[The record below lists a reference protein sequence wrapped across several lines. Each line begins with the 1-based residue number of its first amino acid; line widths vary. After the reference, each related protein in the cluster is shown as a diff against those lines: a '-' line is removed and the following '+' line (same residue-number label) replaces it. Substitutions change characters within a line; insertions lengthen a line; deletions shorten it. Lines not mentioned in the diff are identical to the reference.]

1 MAFLR
6 LSLTSVGLSAR
17 IGSGR
22 NRLAATAADGKSDE
36 VTFQV
41 CMVGC
46 GRAHAWPLALRF
58 FQDMA
63 SFNVKQTT
71 AGCNA
76 AMAACEKGHAWEIAL
91 RLLEF
96 EDLVDT
102 PSYNSA
108 ISACGKGRQ
117 WRWALVLEGD
127 MTEKELVPDAIT
139 HNSLM
144 TALERGAQW
153 QRALREIAAAQVP
166 SNVAYNAAISSC
178 GSSIMWRHA
187 LGLLHELRQRKGAGL
202 VAFNAAMTSCAK
214 GRHVRE
220 ALQLFDEIQA
230 TDLQPDIVSFGA
242 ALTACEKGGLWE
254 EAIYILLVRLQAAK
268 VKPNVVLLNA
278 VASACEKGRH
288 WPGALWILH
297 QAACRHRLRPD
308 GTTINAAMAACLRGD
323 QWPRALTLFAEMRR
337 LSLAS
342 LTSYSEGLLSLQ
354 QARRW
359 EDALLL
365 LDEMFN
371 VDLKPDL
378 KAVGAALGACALAGS
393 WQQACRL
400 LSECRDLTGAPAD
413 AVAVLLTLAS
423 LEQAGLVTLLFGV
436 LGHQLQRVV
445 ARSIA
450 EGNPFGAPAS
460 AANILEGIDG
470 SVTARMVKSGGHPS
484 DALRARQTAKRA
496 LWQTV
501 YAPTVHHFKDMMSS
515 CHRAGQRNLV
525 LQQEWSSF
533 EALPCREAVSLLGF
547 CRPHPRCAKSQ

>member
-354 QARRW
+354 QTPLNYALAKQVYT
-359 EDALLL
+359 EDPAKKDMTVDGMCSNAFYGGATSLSGSTNAVWHGYIIPC
-365 LDEMFN
+365 LDGTRVCTADTQAAYAWDESAAFYIGN
-371 VDLKPDL
+371 VDPVIGDGYTGSAPGNLYSIDFPDGIL
-378 KAVGAALGACALAGS
+378 TSASNVL
-393 WQQACRL
+393 WQ
-400 LSECRDLTGAPAD
+400 
-413 AVAVLLTLAS
+413 
-423 LEQAGLVTLLFGV
+423 
-436 LGHQLQRVV
+436 
-445 ARSIA
+445 
-450 EGNPFGAPAS
+450 AS
-460 AANILEGIDG
+460 AWLVA
-470 SVTARMVKSGGHPS
+470 SR
-484 DALRARQTAKRA
+484 RQ
-496 LWQTV
+496 
-501 YAPTVHHFKDMMSS
+501 P
-515 CHRAGQRNLV
+515 
-525 LQQEWSSF
+525 
-533 EALPCREAVSLLGF
+533 P
-547 CRPHPRCAKSQ
+547 

>member
-1 MAFLR
+1 
-6 LSLTSVGLSAR
+6 
-17 IGSGR
+17 
-22 NRLAATAADGKSDE
+22 
-36 VTFQV
+36 
-41 CMVGC
+41 
-46 GRAHAWPLALRF
+46 
-58 FQDMA
+58 
-63 SFNVKQTT
+63 
-71 AGCNA
+71 
-76 AMAACEKGHAWEIAL
+76 
-91 RLLEF
+91 
-96 EDLVDT
+96 
-102 PSYNSA
+102 
-108 ISACGKGRQ
+108 
-117 WRWALVLEGD
+117 
-127 MTEKELVPDAIT
+127 
-139 HNSLM
+139 
-144 TALERGAQW
+144 
-153 QRALREIAAAQVP
+153 
-166 SNVAYNAAISSC
+166 AAISSC

-214 GRHVRE
+214 GRHIRE

-254 EAIYILLVRLQAAK
+254 EALYILEVRLQEAK

-297 QAACRHRLRPD
+297 QAARRHRLRPD
-308 GTTINAAMAACLRGD
+308 GTTINAAMAACLRGE
-323 QWPRALTLFAEMRR
+323 QWPRALTLFADMRR

-365 LDEMFN
+365 LDEMFK
-371 VDLKPDL
+371 VGLKPDL

-400 LSECRDLTGAPAD
+400 LSECRDLTGVPAD

-423 LEQAGLVTLLFGV
+423 VEQAGLVTLLFGA
-436 LGHQLQRVV
+436 LGDQLQRVV

-470 SVTARMVKSGGHPS
+470 SVKSGGHPS
-484 DALRARQTAKRA
+484 DALRARWTTPRA
-496 LWQTV
+496 LWQKV
-501 YAPTVHHFKDMMSS
+501 YAPAVHHFKDVMSS
-515 CHRAGQRNLV
+515 RHRAGRRNLV

-533 EALPCREAVSLLGF
+533 EALPCREAVFLLGF
-547 CRPHPRCAKSQ
+547 CRPHPRCAKSSGRSEPAARSFLTPGEKLIPAAESQAERDQMSRSIVQCSSHFSFYRV